1 MLGEFDM
8 LRRLAIATTAF
19 LLFAAPSFG
28 QEVKL
33 NKEKSKIDFL
43 GKKADG
49 KHAGGFKDFSA
60 DAKVNWESPEKSTLT
75 IEIKTDSLWSDD
87 AKLTDHLKNPD
98 FFDVKKFGTIKFE
111 STKIESGETEGKITG
126 KLTMLGKTGEI
137 TVPTK
142 VEVADGALI
151 IKAEF
156 KVTRSK
162 WGMTYGIPK
171 VNDDVEI
178 TATLHYD
185 R

>member
-1 MLGEFDM
+1 M
-8 LRRLAIATTAF
+8 
-19 LLFAAPSFG
+19 
-28 QEVKL
+28 
-33 NKEKSKIDFL
+33 
-43 GKKADG
+43 KK
-49 KHAGGFKDFSA
+49 H
-60 DAKVNWESPEKSTLT
+60 
-75 IEIKTDSLWSDD
+75 
-87 AKLTDHLKNPD
+87 
-98 FFDVKKFGTIKFE
+98 GTIKFE
-111 STKIESGETEGKITG
+111 STKIESGETEGNITG

-142 VEVADGALI
+142 VEVSDGALI

-162 WGMTYGIPK
+162 WGMTYGLPK

>member
-1 MLGEFDM
+1 M

-19 LLFAAPSFG
+19 LLFAAPSLG
-28 QEVKL
+28 QDVKL

-43 GKKADG
+43 GTKADG

-60 DAKVNWESPEKSTLT
+60 DAKVNWDSPDKSTLT

-111 STKIESGETEGKITG
+111 STKIESGESAGKITG

-142 VEVADGALI
+142 HEVSDGALI
-151 IKAEF
+151 IKAVF
-156 KVTRSK
+156 NVTRSK
-162 WGMTYGIPK
+162 WGMTYGLPK

-178 TATLHYD
+178 TATLHFD

>member
-1 MLGEFDM
+1 M
-8 LRRLAIATTAF
+8 LRRLAIAATAV
-19 LLFAAPSFG
+19 LLFAAPTFG

-43 GKKADG
+43 GKKPDG
-49 KHAGGFKDFSA
+49 SKHAGGFKDFSA
-60 DAKVNWESPEKSTLT
+60 DAKVNWESPDKSTLT

-111 STKIESGETEGKITG
+111 STKIESSETEGKITG

-142 VEVADGALI
+142 VEMSEGALV

-178 TATLHYD
+178 TATLHYN